1 MFFLRVKKN
10 VRKVSKDEYDRI
22 TAIRKIGSLSSRKNG
37 EDTYKHKKHVQLFN
51 AIGKKKR
58 RIFRERKWEIASERG
73 GWKWKVE
80 PSRFV
85 SSLRF
90 FLFTSIFHLVFLST
104 RWYDILILLKLRE
117 KFISLRF
124 PRSSDSICKFAPP
137 GTNETPCKKSTKVT
151 RDLLRV
157 VRSLKISSYQVR
169 SPFIPTNGSYL
180 PPVSPSIFLPIS
192 SQNIK

>member
-1 MFFLRVKKN
+1 MNGSERLQARGRDGNGKWNHRDSYHRYDFFFLRP
-10 VRKVSKDEYDRI
+10 
-22 TAIRKIGSLSSRKNG
+22 SSI
-37 EDTYKHKKHVQLFN
+37 LF
-51 AIGKKKR
+51 
-58 RIFRERKWEIASERG
+58 FYQ
-73 GWKWKVE
+73 
-80 PSRFV
+80 
-85 SSLRF
+85 
-90 FLFTSIFHLVFLST
+90 H
-104 RWYDILILLKLRE
+104 DILILLKLRE